1 MGSKINLFSNLP
13 KKSFFGFYLRNNHIP
28 TVLGRPFSGYFP
40 TETGVA
46 NWSPNKA
53 LKIHLF
59 LIIQMID
66 YFLGYIADN
75 FGNRPSANEG
85 DRSELEFLR
94 KTVA

>member
-1 MGSKINLFSNLP
+1 MVISYFTSG
-13 KKSFFGFYLRNNHIP
+13 KKSEDVSISPIIYFAYL
-28 TVLGRPFSGYFP
+28 
-40 TETGVA
+40 
-46 NWSPNKA
+46 
-53 LKIHLF
+53 IHLF
-59 LIIQMID
+59 LILQMID

>member
-1 MGSKINLFSNLP
+1 MVISYFTSG
-13 KKSFFGFYLRNNHIP
+13 KKSEDVSISPMIYFDYL
-28 TVLGRPFSGYFP
+28 
-40 TETGVA
+40 
-46 NWSPNKA
+46 
-53 LKIHLF
+53 IHLF

>member
-1 MGSKINLFSNLP
+1 MVISYFTSG
-13 KKSFFGFYLRNNHIP
+13 KKSEDVSISPIINFAYL
-28 TVLGRPFSGYFP
+28 
-40 TETGVA
+40 
-46 NWSPNKA
+46 
-53 LKIHLF
+53 IHLF
-59 LIIQMID
+59 LINQMID